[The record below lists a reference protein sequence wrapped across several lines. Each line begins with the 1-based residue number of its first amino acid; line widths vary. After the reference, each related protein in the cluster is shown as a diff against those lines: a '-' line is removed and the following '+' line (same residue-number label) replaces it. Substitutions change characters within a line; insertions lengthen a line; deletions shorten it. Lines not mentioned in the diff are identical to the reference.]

1 MIYIMSYPTNKYGDS
16 LFDIEQ
22 LQYFYSNFESIL
34 KQSSSSLIMLPDKI
48 QIKCYDDNLQNKIEY
63 KSIYEGEINGKTL

>member
-1 MIYIMSYPTNKYGDS
+1 MIYIMSYPTDEHGDS

-34 KQSSSSLIMLPDKI
+34 KQSSSLIMLPDKI
-48 QIKCYDDNLQNKIEY
+48 QIKCYDDDFQNKIEY